1 VTDQPT
7 SVRPARNALSDLRQ
21 YIRSVLYDD
30 QATPISYLL
39 PVADAVPPYDDRDV
53 YDSRLSGADLREVR
67 AAERD
72 QPVADY
78 EPPIWTIKDP
88 VTGDREPALGVGHH
102 TGDPTYGMALGGAD
116 RNRYVL
122 ERQAPERHYD
132 RTIPREIVRGVAARL
147 CPDDQQALRGMARL
161 GKPDTKRAKTGVVTV
176 PVVTVKHL
184 AHEAG
189 VTRVTM
195 QRRHHDAAKA
205 LLAGLY
211 DWHASNPERRV
222 A

>member
-1 VTDQPT
+1 VTDRPT
-7 SVRPARNALSDLRQ
+7 SPARNALSDLRQ
-21 YIRSVLYDD
+21 YIRGVLFDD
-30 QATPISYLL
+30 AAPAISYLL
-39 PVADAVPPYDDRDV
+39 PVADPVPAYDDRDI

-72 QPVADY
+72 QPVDEY

-116 RNRYVL
+116 RNRYIL
-122 ERQAPERHYD
+122 ARQAPERRYD

-161 GKPDTKRAKTGVVTV
+161 GKADGKPARPGA
-176 PVVTVKHL
+176 PPPPLVTVKQL
-184 AHEAG
+184 AREAG

-195 QRRHHDAAKA
+195 HRRQHDAAKA

-211 DWHASNPERRV
+211 EWHEANPERRV